1 MFIYKIMK
9 PQLQTQQT
17 IQGLSNFISVPLE
30 QKLQHYDHDQIEVT
44 IINLFQNVAANVPAY
59 QEFLTTAGINSDTI
73 QTLADFQKLPKI
85 NKENYISKYPIS
97 ELCYHGKLENCDFI
111 AASSGSTGKST
122 FWPRFFT
129 DELQIATRFEQIF
142 HDSFYADSQPTL
154 AVICFALGTWVGG
167 MFTANCCR
175 HLAAKGYPIT
185 VITPGNNKL
194 EILRIVQELGGK
206 FQQVVLLGYPPF
218 LKDVIDTGLAQKMPW
233 KQYNIKLVMA
243 GEVFSEEW
251 RNLVAERIGSEN
263 PCDDFAS
270 LYGTAD
276 AGVLGNETPLSICIR
291 RFLADTPEAAKALF
305 GESRLPTLVQ
315 YDPSSRF
322 FEVENGNLLFSGN
335 NGVPLI
341 RYSIL
346 DHGGLITY
354 AEMLEF
360 LAAWDFN
367 PLTKLQNYRGIHQL
381 PFVYVFGRSNFTVSY
396 FGANIYPENV
406 TVGLE
411 QPIIREWVTGKFV
424 LQVKED
430 LDKNRFLSVVVELAP
445 GIEDKEEKRLSI
457 TAAILTQLLR
467 LNSEFAN
474 YVSPQYQTPVVELKS
489 AGDIEY
495 FPVGVKHR
503 YTRNNISK

>member
-1 MFIYKIMK
+1 MK
-9 PQLQTQQT
+9 PQIPTQRA
-17 IQGLSNFISVPLE
+17 ILGLEDFISTPLAEKLE
-30 QKLQHYDHDQIEVT
+30 QHLHIDSREIA
-44 IINLFQNVAANVPAY
+44 IALFQDVAASVPAY
-59 QEFLTTAGINSDTI
+59 QAFLAERGINPQDI
-73 QTLADFQKLPKI
+73 QTLADFQNLPKV
-85 NKENYISKYPIS
+85 NKENYISRYSLPQ
-97 ELCYHGKLENCDFI
+97 LCNNGKIGGCDMI
-111 AASSGSTGKST
+111 AASSGSTGKPT
-122 FWPRFFT
+122 FWPRFIT

-142 HDSFYADSQPTL
+142 HNSFYADTKTTL
-154 AVICFALGTWVGG
+154 AVVCFALGTWVGG
-167 MFTANCCR
+167 MFTTNCCR

-185 VITPGNNKL
+185 VITPGNNKP
-194 EILRIVQELGGK
+194 EILRIVQELGGN
-206 FQQVVLLGYPPF
+206 FEQVVLLGYPPF
-218 LKDVIDTGLAQKMPW
+218 LKDVIDTGIANNIEW
-233 KQYNIKLVMA
+233 GQYHIKLVMA

-251 RNLVAERIGSEN
+251 RNLVAQRIGSEN

-270 LYGTAD
+270 MYGTAD

-291 RFLADTPEAAKALF
+291 RFLARTPAAAKALF

-322 FEVENGNLLFSGN
+322 FEVEEGNILFSGD

-346 DHGGLITY
+346 DHGGLISY

-360 LAAWDFN
+360 LTNWGFN
-367 PLTKLQNYRGIHQL
+367 LLTELENHRGINQL

-457 TAAILTQLLR
+457 TAAILAQLLR

-474 YVSPQYQTPVVELKS
+474 YVPRQYQTPLVELKPI
-489 AGDIEY
+489 GDLEY
-495 FPVGVKHR
+495 FPIGVKHR
-503 YTRNNISK
+503 YTRNNTRK